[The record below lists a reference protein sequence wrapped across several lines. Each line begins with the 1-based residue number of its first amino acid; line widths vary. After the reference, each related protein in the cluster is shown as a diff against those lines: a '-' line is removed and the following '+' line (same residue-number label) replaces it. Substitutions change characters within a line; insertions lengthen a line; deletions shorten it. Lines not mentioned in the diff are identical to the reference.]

1 MQTAVTETLFT
12 DNTDVILQQ
21 CTNLSI
27 ELWMSLRSAWT
38 CIPIGLSC
46 GTINNRLAPDLLYHG
61 VPSILL
67 TTIT

>member
-27 ELWMSLRSAWT
+27 EL
-38 CIPIGLSC
+38 
-46 GTINNRLAPDLLYHG
+46 
-61 VPSILL
+61 
-67 TTIT
+67 